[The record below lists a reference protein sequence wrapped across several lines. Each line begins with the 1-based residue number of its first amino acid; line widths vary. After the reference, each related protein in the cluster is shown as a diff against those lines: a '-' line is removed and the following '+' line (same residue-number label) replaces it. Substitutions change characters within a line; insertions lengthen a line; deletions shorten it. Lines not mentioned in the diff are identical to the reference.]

1 MKETERKNKMKS
13 VILRVLVFSL
23 VLTFTTS
30 VWSAESDSTKPTDT
44 NTQVKDSKSSGKTN
58 EELLKEMKK
67 SNELKEKEMKIQA
80 KKDKKQEDAESFWK
94 PVVWLAIGVLV
105 VLPTVGLLI

>member
-67 SNELKEKEMKIQA
+67 SNELKEKEMKKEQ
-80 KKDKKQEDAESFWK
+80 DRYDASHVSWGQIGLYT
-94 PVVWLAIGVLV
+94 LATLGVLFLV
-105 VLPTVGLLI
+105 AGI

>member
-67 SNELKEKEMKIQA
+67 SNELKEEQIKIE
-80 KKDKKQEDAESFWK
+80 KDRDEEQHNTA
-94 PVVWLAIGVLV
+94 VWVWSILGAIGIGVFI
-105 VLPTVGLLI
+105 GLI